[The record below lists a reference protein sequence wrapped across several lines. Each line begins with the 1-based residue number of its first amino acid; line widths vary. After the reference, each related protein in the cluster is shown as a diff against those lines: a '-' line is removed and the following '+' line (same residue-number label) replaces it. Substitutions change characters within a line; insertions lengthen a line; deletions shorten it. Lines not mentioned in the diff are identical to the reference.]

1 MKIGQIIA
9 NCFMAL
15 VACAAVG
22 AQLGLLTGGVDHV

>member
-1 MKIGQIIA
+1 MNISHLIA

-22 AQLGLLTGGVDHV
+22 VQMGLLTGVVGPA

>member
-1 MKIGQIIA
+1 MKISHIIA

-22 AQLGLLTGGVDHV
+22 AQMGLLTGTVGVA